1 MALFETFARL
11 NKKQELEFDATCQI
25 AIWKIIPSIANM
37 VIAAEKYAMAI
48 EEAILKEMEWQ
59 ALGKQKKQSSSP
71 KPPEEVFETACFS
84 FIQCGEAMKDFM
96 EGLPVPLG
104 SD

>member
-48 EEAILKEMEWQ
+48 EEAVMKEMEWQ
-59 ALGKQKKQSSSP
+59 ALAGKTK
-71 KPPEEVFETACFS
+71 EMIFFS
-84 FIQCGEAMKDFM
+84 
-96 EGLPVPLG
+96 
-104 SD
+104 